1 LEHTRESRLTGQTIY
16 GFPLRGTTTSR
27 TPTINVPIGRGLLP
41 SCPKLYRRISRGHCY
56 EWIAIS
62 SGPMVLRHLL
72 MNGSCTL
79 PTLGTTRRTFTIL
92 QKMAL
97 FTTNVFF
104 VTAAL
109 TG

>member
-1 LEHTRESRLTGQTIY
+1 TY
-16 GFPLRGTTTSR
+16 GLPLRGTTTSR
-27 TPTINVPIGRGLLP
+27 ARTTNGPVGRGRLP
-41 SCPKLYRRISRGHCY
+41 SCPKLYIGIGSGNCY
-56 EWIAIS
+56 KWIAIS
-62 SGPMVLRHLL
+62 SGPMGLRHLL
-72 MNGSCTL
+72 MKGSCTL